1 MLDSCVGR
9 LWEAVRMVVQQ
20 RVPADAVPTMPG
32 GPLAGSA
39 LDLRRDVLAF
49 MDRCRDSGHEVVRA
63 RLGPAILRQ
72 EVYIVSHPDG
82 IQQVLTDRTLTK
94 QTPAYRDV
102 AATFGDGLL
111 TLDGEDW
118 ERHRRV
124 VQPQFTARRVAGFVP
139 EIDEEARDLVRRLAG
154 SSDGPVTAVDLVPH
168 AIRYTLRVVGRV
180 VFGTDIEEVAEVVER
195 QVPVVNRRLNGRALA
210 PVHLPRWV
218 PTPSQRRYEAAR
230 DEVCSAVDAVIAR
243 SGRGLPDGSSDLVSL
258 LVHATDPR
266 TGRGLSAQE
275 VRAEALIFVLAGY
288 ETTSTALVATL
299 HLLGSHPQWQER
311 VRAEAQEVLGAVE
324 GRGGPVTAADVDQLS
339 WAGRCVQEGLRLY
352 AAAPA
357 VARVGPLGTSVLGY
371 DLPAGA
377 HIFVPIWSVHRD
389 PRWWPEP
396 ERFDPARFEPD
407 AVAARHRYAWLPF
420 GGGARACIGTQF
432 AMLEATLAVARVVS
446 AFEVVTPPTPP
457 RVVSEIAL
465 RFAEPVPATLT
476 PRQDRKDRPA

>member
-1 MLDSCVGR
+1 M
-9 LWEAVRMVVQQ
+9 AAQQ
-20 RVPADAVPTMPG
+20 SVPGHAVPTMPG

-39 LDLRRDVLAF
+39 LDLLRDVLVF
-49 MDRCRDSGHEVVRA
+49 MDRCRDSGHDLVRA
-63 RLGPAILRQ
+63 RMGPAVLRQ
-72 EVYIVSHPDG
+72 EVYVVSHPDG

-139 EIDEEARDLVRRLAG
+139 EMDEEARDLVRRLAQSAAG
-154 SSDGPVTAVDLVPH
+154 SAAGSPDGSLTPVDLVPH

-195 QVPVVNRRLNGRALA
+195 QVPVVNRRLNRRALA

-230 DEVCSAVDAVIAR
+230 GEVCSAVDAVVAR
-243 SGRGLPDGSSDLVSL
+243 SGRGLPDGSSDLVGL
-258 LVHATDPR
+258 LAHATDPR

-288 ETTSTALVATL
+288 ETTSTALAATL
-299 HLLGSHPQWQER
+299 HLLGSEPQWQER
-311 VRAEAQEVLGAVE
+311 VRAEAREVLGAVE
-324 GRGGPVTAADVDQLS
+324 EGGGPVTAADVDRLS

-357 VARVGPLGTSVLGY
+357 VARVGPPGTSVLGH

-377 HIFVPIWSVHRD
+377 HVIVPIWSVHRD

-396 ERFDPARFEPD
+396 ERFDPARFEPA

-446 AFEVVTPPTPP
+446 AFEVVTPPAPP
-457 RVVSEIAL
+457 PVVAEIAL
-465 RFAEPVPATLT
+465 RFAEPVPASLT
-476 PRQDRKDRPA
+476 PRRDLQDRPA